1 MKRLAKCV
9 VVLAVVASLGGCSS
23 GSTASLF
30 NQLGG
35 MDTVSKLASSFL
47 GDATKNPQLSGLLG
61 GANTSAV
68 APQLSNQLCATLGGG
83 CKAPLTDDQ
92 VKAAGAKVS
101 PEQNKALSDTL
112 TGALKTIGA
121 QPAVSK
127 EITTLLGPK
136 LGGIVA
142 GLL

>member
-1 MKRLAKCV
+1 MKNRVKGILALV
-9 VVLAVVASLGGCSS
+9 VVASLAGCSS

-35 MDTVSKLASSFL
+35 MDTVSKLASTFL
-47 GDATKNPQLSGLLG
+47 GDAAKNPQLSGLLG

-68 APQLSNQLCATLGGG
+68 APKLSDQLCATLGGG

-92 VKAAGAKVS
+92 IKAASAKVT
-101 PEQNKALSDTL
+101 PEQNKALNDTL
-112 TGALKTIGA
+112 TSALKTVGST
-121 QPAVSK
+121 PAVSNA
-127 EITTLLGPK
+127 ISSVLGPQ